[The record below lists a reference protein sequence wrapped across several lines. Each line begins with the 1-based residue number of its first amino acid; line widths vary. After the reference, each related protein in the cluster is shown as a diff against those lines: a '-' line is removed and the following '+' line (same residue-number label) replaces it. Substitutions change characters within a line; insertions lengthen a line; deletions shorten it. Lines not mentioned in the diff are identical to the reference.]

1 MEIIE
6 KILKGIFVGG
16 ISLSAFLIGK
26 AYGIYKT
33 NEEYQKLIELYKDD
47 IIKKES
53 EIENIR
59 EEVTEKLKN
68 IREEN

>member
-16 ISLSAFLIGK
+16 LSLSAFLMGE
-26 AYGIYKT
+26 AYGIFKT
-33 NEEYQKLIELYKDD
+33 NKEYQKIIELYKDD
-47 IIKKES
+47 VIKKES
-53 EIENIR
+53 EIQYIR

>member
-16 ISLSAFLIGK
+16 ISLSAFLIGRY
-26 AYGIYKT
+26 YGIFKT
-33 NEEYQKLIELYKDD
+33 NKEYQKIIELYKDD
-47 IIKKES
+47 VIKKES
-53 EIENIR
+53 EIQYIR

>member
-1 MEIIE
+1 MEIME

-16 ISLSAFLIGK
+16 LSLSAFLMGK
-26 AYGIYKT
+26 AYGIFKT
-33 NEEYQKLIELYKDD
+33 NKEYQKIIELYKDD
-47 IIKKES
+47 VIKKES
-53 EIENIR
+53 EIQYIR

>member
-1 MEIIE
+1 MEIME

-16 ISLSAFLIGK
+16 LSLSAFLMGK

-47 IIKKES
+47 IIEKKS

-59 EEVTEKLKN
+59 EEVTEKLKD
-68 IREEN
+68 ISEEN

>member
-16 ISLSAFLIGK
+16 ISLSAFLMGK
-26 AYGIYKT
+26 AYGIRET
-33 NEEYQKLIELYKDD
+33 NEEYKKIIEPYKDD
-47 IIKKES
+47 IIKKKS

>member
-1 MEIIE
+1 ME

-16 ISLSAFLIGK
+16 LSLSAFLMGK

-47 IIKKES
+47 IIEKKS

-59 EEVTEKLKN
+59 EEVTEKLKD
-68 IREEN
+68 ISEEN